1 MPVEKDYHYRRNAIF
16 KLSSFD
22 NDYHYKEESVGVE
35 TTLDLIKTGQT
46 CKVVKILGN
55 GAIKRRIIDMG
66 IVTGT
71 EIKVQK
77 YAPLGDPIE
86 IKVKNFNLSLRKN
99 EASLIAVEEFN

>member
-1 MPVEKDYHYRRNAIF
+1 
-16 KLSSFD
+16 
-22 NDYHYKEESVGVE
+22 
-35 TTLDLIKTGQT
+35 
-46 CKVVKILGN
+46 
-55 GAIKRRIIDMG
+55 MG